1 VSSVSQVPLPAG
13 SVVFGEI
20 GLSGEVRAVNQAN
33 ARLKEAE
40 KLGFDRAIVP
50 DGTGHGGKIKLTEV
64 KRLVEVVEMFE
75 IESGAAAGAA

>member
-50 DGTGHGGKIKLTEV
+50 DGTGYGGKIKLTEV